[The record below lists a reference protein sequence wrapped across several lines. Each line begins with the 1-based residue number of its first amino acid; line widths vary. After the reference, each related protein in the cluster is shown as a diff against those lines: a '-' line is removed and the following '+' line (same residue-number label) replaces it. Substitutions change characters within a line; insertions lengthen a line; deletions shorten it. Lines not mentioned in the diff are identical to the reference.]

1 MNLDDIIKGFGF
13 GGKATATF
21 ATLQGGKEE
30 KEENVAKVADVAV
43 ATQQKKTRYWFVTEP
58 GRESF
63 EVHCSPPASMSEV
76 LDGRP
81 DGTMATP
88 CEQKPV
94 EAFSPPEINIE
105 PWRDRLWAQL
115 DENSALNYAIEVALP
130 NDESPD
136 IEICV
141 ARRGVGTFTLL
152 VPRGTMTPMEG
163 QLKILELCREWTDL
177 GCHT

>member
-13 GGKATATF
+13 GGKATPATV
-21 ATLQGGKEE
+21 AALQGRKEE
-30 KEENVAKVADVAV
+30 SVAKVAGVAV
-43 ATQQKKTRYWFVTEP
+43 ATQQKEKMRHWFVTEP
-58 GRESF
+58 GRKSF

-81 DGTMATP
+81 DGTTATP

-94 EAFSPPEINIE
+94 EAFSPPAINIE

-130 NDESPD
+130 NDESHD